1 MIMNVKFSDKGG
13 LYIMKNTVAIYVR
26 LSKEDLYSGERES
39 ESIQNQKSMLFTY
52 AADRQWQIYNIY
64 CDEDYS
70 GAYSGSDNDRPEFNR
85 MINDASQKKFDII
98 LCKSQSRFSRNM
110 EVIEQYI
117 NGRFYEWGIRFVSL
131 IDNADT
137 EIKGNKKA
145 RQINGLINEWYLE
158 DLSEN
163 IRAVFKHKMEKGEF
177 LAAFPPYGYSKDKEN
192 KNHLVINPNTAPVV
206 KQIFEWHGEGYG
218 AAKISRML
226 NDKGIPNPRKQQ
238 ELDGLRKTYMYA
250 PDETGCWSTTTV
262 GDILNNQVYC
272 GDVVQHKVEKVSYK
286 SKVIKKVMENNR
298 IIIKD
303 MHEPIVSREVF
314 GETRARLSKH
324 RKAAGTGKVHILSGK
339 VFCHYCGKPMQKNHG
354 VSSKAGH
361 IGYLRCR
368 DKYSYAEKNRCPTPN
383 IRIDYI
389 MEALQIQLIE
399 ELKNIAID
407 NLDDKF
413 VIELLNKHNDKNIFF
428 VNELTNLKKE
438 EEKIL
443 NNQKNLYSDR
453 LNDIISVAEYL
464 SYNKGF
470 NDRLNEIRNRIS
482 ETERELKNKNSVQKR
497 DNIKKSLI
505 SFLNKK
511 DIDREI
517 IDNLVDRIEFGEINE
532 KTGKPILKIIWAWE

>member
-1 MIMNVKFSDKGG
+1 
-13 LYIMKNTVAIYVR
+13 MKNTVAIYVR